1 MTKTDSYSQ
10 GFSNPAGLSRTGGGL
25 INTEKIHTPAFL
37 SKKGQP
43 HQYDNEGHKNK
54 GLNQQEEDQCF
65 QGMGAPPSYER
76 LPFVD

>member
-10 GFSNPAGLSRTGGGL
+10 GFSNPAGLSRTEAGL
-25 INTEKIHTPAFL
+25 ITQRRSTPAFL

-54 GLNQQEEDQCF
+54 GLNQQEEDQCSK
-65 QGMGAPPSYER
+65 GTGAPPSYER